1 MSNKLSP
8 IKLIVT
14 GNVLAPVRA
23 RNRVNCDPGHADSF
37 QSAVQRGAASMLNGN
52 SQLISEASLWALNIA
67 AVFFATYYLFGMN
80 NRGIFFGYDSQSFRT
95 LFGISYRLSETLFG
109 LGSDFVNGIGNVSA
123 DPNPRWFPSVLLAS
137 PHSGI
142 LKDGPL
148 AFAIGATELFVA
160 TLLCGRALS
169 ISLTVSIAAG
179 WLITLS
185 TWPLFVMPKIVTL
198 WFFTPTHAEILSVS
212 VIVTTATLYIGARP
226 FWRSILLAAIAFLGI
241 THIVLGAPTNLSL
254 VGPFI
259 AISAGISFLSSNR
272 WERLTILLCWTTVA
286 VACFALGYFHYIW
299 GLLAYTNA
307 NFFPEVWKRPH
318 TLFQGETTLLLW
330 TPVSQFTT
338 LFLFTPQR
346 LFVAG
351 GIVGAVALLFLGSSR
366 QRRLALSV
374 LVAEALFLSFGF
386 ANYFW
391 PFWFGPEMGYFEM
404 MLFPY
409 FALCICFIA
418 FLPARLLWHIIRNC
432 FPSLESRSVPRIV
445 DGAVA
450 VALPL
455 GIGLYAAAIGP
466 DVREESHR
474 FVGFAIAS
482 AFPQPETPITRIL
495 KAEARLVPG
504 EPFRGRVASIWGRS
518 PAVLNRGAAGQ
529 VRYFSQLATGNLHD
543 GPGLSQDDIPTWAE
557 YNRLMTPARF
567 VFQAADLRMMR
578 SAGVRFVIT
587 DAPMPEAK
595 LRAELTIPTPPS
607 AQQQLLFSS
616 QPAFESFQLYL
627 YELEN
632 PNLGQFSP
640 IEVKQV
646 EDARSVREALV
657 NPNWK
662 LEHTVFG
669 VIPGPGPFQKASLE
683 SFTIARDG
691 YKVRA
696 QSEGSAILLLPI
708 EFSRCL
714 TVRSRV
720 DGPPPRLFRADLV
733 LTGVL
738 FDHRLDADISFRVGP
753 GEASRCRLQDAD
765 DAERMHLRKCC
776 RWLIESR

>member
-1 MSNKLSP
+1 
-8 IKLIVT
+8 
-14 GNVLAPVRA
+14 
-23 RNRVNCDPGHADSF
+23 
-37 QSAVQRGAASMLNGN
+37 MLNGN

-80 NRGIFFGYDSQSFRT
+80 NRGIFYGYDAQSFRT
-95 LFGISYRLSETLFG
+95 LFGISYRFSETLFG

-137 PHSGI
+137 SHSGI

-169 ISLTVSIAAG
+169 ISLTVSVAAG

-185 TWPLFVMPKIVTL
+185 TWPLFVMPKIVTIWL
-198 WFFTPTHAEILSVS
+198 VTPTHAEILSVS

-226 FWRSILLAAIAFLGI
+226 FWRSILLAAIVFLGI

-272 WERLTILLCWTTVA
+272 GERLTILLCWTTVA

-299 GLLAYTNA
+299 GLLAYTA
-307 NFFPEVWKRPH
+307 TAFFPEVWKRPP

-330 TPVSQFTT
+330 TSVSQFRT
-338 LFLFTPQR
+338 LLLFTPQR
-346 LFVAG
+346 LFVGG
-351 GIVGAVALLFLGSSR
+351 GIIGAVALLFLGSSR

-386 ANYFW
+386 TNYFW
-391 PFWFGPEMGYFEM
+391 PFWFGPQMGYYEM

-409 FALCICFIA
+409 FSLCICFIA
-418 FLPARLLWHIIRNC
+418 FLPAGLLWHIIRNC
-432 FPSLESRSVPRIV
+432 FPSLEFQSVPRIV

-450 VALPL
+450 VVLPL
-455 GIGLYAAAIGP
+455 SIGLYAVAIGP
-466 DVREESHR
+466 DVPEQSQRY
-474 FVGFAIAS
+474 VGFRTWAS

-518 PAVLNRGAAGQ
+518 PAVLNRGAIGE
-529 VRYFSQLATGNLHD
+529 VHWFSQLATGNLHD
-543 GPGLSQDDIPTWAE
+543 GPGLSQDDIPIWAE
-557 YNRLMTPARF
+557 YNRLITPARF
-567 VFQAADLRMMR
+567 VFQFADLRMMR

-587 DAPMPEAK
+587 DAPIQPCGAASPPLCTTTPHEAN

-607 AQQQLLFSS
+607 AQQQLLSSS
-616 QPAFESFQLYL
+616 QPAFKSFQLYL
-627 YELEN
+627 YEIEN
-632 PNLGQFSP
+632 PNVGQFSP

-657 NPNWK
+657 SPKWN
-662 LEHTVFG
+662 LDHTVFG
-669 VIPGPGPFQKASLE
+669 AIPSTGPFQKASFE
-683 SFTIARDG
+683 SFAIARDG

-696 QSEGSAILLLPI
+696 QSEGPAILLLPI

-714 TVRSRV
+714 TVRSQV

-738 FDHRLDADISFRVGP
+738 FDHRLDANISFRVGP
-753 GEASRCRLQDAD
+753 GEASRCRLQDAN
-765 DAERMHLRKCC
+765 DAERMQLRKCC
-776 RWLIESR
+776 WWLVAH

>member
-1 MSNKLSP
+1 MP
-8 IKLIVT
+8 
-14 GNVLAPVRA
+14 
-23 RNRVNCDPGHADSF
+23 
-37 QSAVQRGAASMLNGN
+37 NGN
-52 SQLISEASLWALNIA
+52 SQLISETSLWALNIT

-80 NRGIFFGYDSQSFRT
+80 NRGIFFGYDAQSFRA
-95 LFGISYRLSETLFG
+95 LAGVSYRLSETLFG
-109 LGSDFVNGIGNVSA
+109 LGLDFVNGIGNVAA
-123 DPNPRWFPSVLLAS
+123 DPNPRWFPSLLLAS

-198 WFFTPTHAEILSVS
+198 WMFTPTHAEVLSVS
-212 VIVTTATLYIGARP
+212 VIVTTAALCIGARP
-226 FWRSILLAAIAFLGI
+226 IWRSILLTAIVFLGL

-259 AISAGISFLSSNR
+259 AISAGISFFSSNR
-272 WERLTILLCWTTVA
+272 GERLTILLCWATVA

-299 GLLAYTNA
+299 GLLAYTA
-307 NFFPEVWKRPH
+307 AYFFPEVWKRPH
-318 TLFQGETTLLLW
+318 TLFSGETTLLLW
-330 TPVSQFTT
+330 TPVTQFTT

-346 LFVAG
+346 LFVGG
-351 GIVGAVALLFLGSSR
+351 GIIGAVALLFLGSPR

-386 ANYFW
+386 TYYFW
-391 PFWFGPEMGYFEM
+391 PFWFGPQMGYYEM

-409 FALCICFIA
+409 FALCICFIL
-418 FLPARLLWHIIRNC
+418 FLPVVLVWRIVRNC
-432 FPSLESRSVPRIV
+432 SPSLEFRSVPRMV

-466 DVREESHR
+466 DVREESQR
-474 FVGFAIAS
+474 YVGFAIAS

-495 KAEARLVPG
+495 KAETRLVPG
-504 EPFRGRVASIWGRS
+504 ESFRGRVASIWGRS
-518 PAVLNRGAAGQ
+518 PAVLNRGAAGD

-543 GPGLSQDDIPTWAE
+543 GPGLSQDDIPIWAE
-557 YNRLMTPARF
+557 YNRLMTPAGF

-607 AQQQLLFSS
+607 AQQQLLYSS

-627 YELEN
+627 YEFEN

-657 NPNWK
+657 IPKWK
-662 LEHTVFG
+662 LDHTVFG
-669 VIPGPGPFQKASLE
+669 AIPGTGPFQKASLQ

-720 DGPPPRLFRADLV
+720 DGPSPRLFRADLV

-753 GEASRCRLQDAD
+753 GEASRCRLQDAN
-765 DAERMHLRKCC
+765 DAERMQLRKCC
-776 RWLIESR
+776 WWLVSD

>member
-1 MSNKLSP
+1 MP
-8 IKLIVT
+8 
-14 GNVLAPVRA
+14 
-23 RNRVNCDPGHADSF
+23 
-37 QSAVQRGAASMLNGN
+37 NGN
-52 SQLISEASLWALNIA
+52 SQLLREASLWALNIT

-80 NRGIFFGYDSQSFRT
+80 DRGIFFGYDAQSFRT
-95 LFGISYRLSETLFG
+95 LFGVSYRLSEALFG
-109 LGSDFVNGIGNVSA
+109 LGSDFVNGFGNVSA

-137 PHSGI
+137 PHSGV
-142 LKDGPL
+142 LEDGPL

-169 ISLTVSIAAG
+169 IGLTVSIVAG

-198 WFFTPTHAEILSVS
+198 WMFSPTHAEILSVS
-212 VIVTTATLYIGARP
+212 VIVTTAALYIGARP
-226 FWRSILLAAIAFLGI
+226 IWRSILLTTIAFLGL
-241 THIVLGAPTNLSL
+241 THIVLGAPTNLVL

-259 AISAGISFLSSNR
+259 AILAGISILSSNR
-272 WERLTILLCWTTVA
+272 GERLTILLCWATVA

-299 GLLAYTNA
+299 SLLAYTA
-307 NFFPEVWKRPH
+307 TNFFPGVWKRPH

-338 LFLFTPQR
+338 LSLFTPQR
-346 LFVAG
+346 LFVGG
-351 GIVGAVALLFLGSSR
+351 GIIGASALLFLGSSR

-374 LVAEALFLSFGF
+374 LVAEAVFLSFGF
-386 ANYFW
+386 TNYFW
-391 PFWFGPEMGYFEM
+391 PFWSGPQMGYYEM

-418 FLPARLLWHIIRNC
+418 FLPARLLWRIIRNC
-432 FPSLESRSVPRIV
+432 FPSLEFRSVPRIV

-450 VALPL
+450 VVLPIS
-455 GIGLYAAAIGP
+455 IGLYAAAIGP
-466 DVREESHR
+466 DIRKEAHR
-474 FVGFAIAS
+474 FVGFVIAS

-504 EPFRGRVASIWGRS
+504 KPFRGRVASIWGRS

-529 VRYFSQLATGNLHD
+529 VHYFSQLATGNLHE
-543 GPGLSQDDIPTWAE
+543 GPGLWQDDIPTWAE

-567 VFQAADLRMMR
+567 AFQAADLRMMR
-578 SAGVRFVIT
+578 TAGVRFVIT

-595 LRAELTIPTPPS
+595 LRAELTISTPPS

-646 EDARSVREALV
+646 EDARSVREELV
-657 NPNWK
+657 QPRWE
-662 LEHTVFG
+662 LDHTVFG
-669 VIPGPGPFQKASLE
+669 AIPGTGPFQKASLE
-683 SFTIARDG
+683 SFLIARDG
-691 YKVRA
+691 YKLRA

-714 TVRSRV
+714 IVRSRV

-753 GEASRCRLQDAD
+753 GEASRCRLQDAN
-765 DAERMHLRKCC
+765 DAERMQLRKCC
-776 RWLIESR
+776 WWLVSD

>member
-1 MSNKLSP
+1 
-8 IKLIVT
+8 
-14 GNVLAPVRA
+14 
-23 RNRVNCDPGHADSF
+23 
-37 QSAVQRGAASMLNGN
+37 MLNGN

-80 NRGIFFGYDSQSFRT
+80 NRGIFYGYDAQSFRT
-95 LFGISYRLSETLFG
+95 LFGISYRFSETLFG

-272 WERLTILLCWTTVA
+272 GERLTILLCWTTVA

-338 LFLFTPQR
+338 LFLFTPER
-346 LFVAG
+346 LFVGG

-374 LVAEALFLSFGF
+374 LVAEAVFLSFGF
-386 ANYFW
+386 TNYFW
-391 PFWFGPEMGYFEM
+391 PFWFGPQIGYYEM

-432 FPSLESRSVPRIV
+432 FPSLEFRSVPRIV

-466 DVREESHR
+466 DVREKSNR

-518 PAVLNRGAAGQ
+518 PAVSNRGAAGQ

-543 GPGLSQDDIPTWAE
+543 GPGLSQDDIPIWAE

-646 EDARSVREALV
+646 EDAVSVSEELV
-657 NPNWK
+657 NPIWE
-662 LEHTVFG
+662 LDHTVFG
-669 VIPGPGPFQKASLE
+669 VIPGPGPFQKARLE

-738 FDHRLDADISFRVGP
+738 FDHRLDADISYRVGP
-753 GEASRCRLQDAD
+753 GEASRCRLQDVND
-765 DAERMHLRKCC
+765 GERMQLRKGLLTGE
-776 RWLIESR
+776 R